1 VSLAEMLTQLAIA
14 NLLTF
19 GNGQIMVAVLQQALV
34 QQAHALSNEQLL
46 YAFSIARVTPGQAN
60 LYVAAI
66 GYMLFGLPG
75 AALSMVVIA
84 APSYLMIPLLHSFQL
99 LRGNRRVL
107 SMTRGLGSTA
117 VGLLLASTWNLS
129 KDSLHGLVTWA
140 VLGLAL
146 ALMLLT
152 RLPTVVSL
160 LAATCVGVI
169 LVVAGL
175 S

>member
-1 VSLAEMLTQLAIA
+1 VSLAEMLTQLAII

-19 GNGQIMVAVLQQALV
+19 GNGNIMVALIQQALV
-34 QQAHALSNEQLL
+34 QQAHVLTNEQLL

-60 LYVAAI
+60 LYIAAI

-75 AALSMVVIA
+75 ALSSIVVIA
-84 APSYLMIPLLHSFQL
+84 APAYLMIPLLRSFQL

-107 SMTRGLGSTA
+107 SLTRGLGSTA

-129 KDSLHGLVTWA
+129 KDSLSSPVMW
-140 VLGLAL
+140 VVFGLAL
-146 ALMLLT
+146 ALMLFT

-160 LAATCVGVI
+160 LAAPCVGVI
-169 LVVAGL
+169 LVVAGV